1 MMKKALTT
9 IILAA
14 ISFAAADATVP
25 YKFNVPDIPGYLT
38 LTGDFHVHTVFSDC
52 TTWPTTRVAEAY
64 QDDLDMLAI
73 TDHLDTRH
81 RKMVKKGYFTE
92 TCDQNTSFKL
102 ASDAGDKYGVRVL
115 HGAEVTR
122 GLRLFPGH
130 FNTHFITDALPIT
143 EALEAEDGQIADERE
158 REEKAIL
165 NGLKAARK
173 QGAFITFN
181 HPNWEPQQPVRTEWL
196 PIHEQVFKA
205 GMMDGIEIVNHSVG
219 YSPEGFHWAIE
230 RGLTVVSGTD
240 CHKEMF
246 ELVDYAAGERRS
258 RTLIFAK
265 ENTEESIKEA
275 LFEGRTL
282 VYYDDCFYGPEAWM
296 RPFFDSAIEVVSK
309 KVSKSKI
316 SVTLRNTTSVP
327 VYLAKDEGSENLC
340 IPFVTKLSPG
350 EQLTLS
356 ASPLNGGKEFGFK
369 ECDFNLKVLN
379 YFIDA
384 DKPLAVSWH
393 FVIK

>member
-1 MMKKALTT
+1 MKKALTT
-9 IILAA
+9 IVLAA
-14 ISFAAADATVP
+14 LAFAVAGATVP
-25 YKFNVPDIPGYLT
+25 YKFDVPDIPGYVT

-52 TTWPTTRVAEAY
+52 TTWPTTRVVEAY
-64 QDDLDMLAI
+64 YDDLDMLAI

-92 TCDQNTSFKL
+92 SCDQNMSYKL
-102 ASDAGDKYGVRVL
+102 ASEAGKKYGVRVL

-130 FNTHFITDALPIT
+130 FNTHFISDATLIT
-143 EALEAEDGQIADERE
+143 KELESEDSKIKDDVK

-165 NGLKAARK
+165 NGLKAARQ

-205 GMMDGIEIVNHSVG
+205 GLMDGIEIVNHSVG
-219 YSPEGFHWAIE
+219 YCPEGFHWAIE

-240 CHKEMF
+240 CHEEMF

-275 LFEGRTL
+275 LLAGRTI
-282 VYYDDCFYGPEAWM
+282 VYYDDCFYGPVANM
-296 RPFFDSAIEVVSK
+296 RPFFDAAVKIVAK

-316 SVTLRNTTSVP
+316 SLTLKNTTSVP

-356 ASPLNGGKEFGFK
+356 ASPLNGAKEFDFK

-379 YFIDA
+379 YFVDA
-384 DKPLAVSWH
+384 DKPLQLGWH
-393 FVIK
+393 FVVE